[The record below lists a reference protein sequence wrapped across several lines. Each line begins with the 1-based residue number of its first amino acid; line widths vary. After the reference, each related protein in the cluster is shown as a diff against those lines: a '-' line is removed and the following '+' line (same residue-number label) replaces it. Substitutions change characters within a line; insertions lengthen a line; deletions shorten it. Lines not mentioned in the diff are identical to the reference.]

1 MKPLLS
7 QFLPPKNFSSS
18 SSSSLHLL
26 HCLSTSSQ
34 YKCGDQVQPPT
45 PAVGLLSMRGCCL
58 PYTQRPAH
66 TSPALPG
73 WLAPTFL
80 CGKSFHVASCDF
92 HVPGLSGG
100 TVTRTVSV
108 VGVARGG
115 VDCREGGMV
124 QSEYCTMPREVAWLC
139 WAPVC
144 SHPTGRPS
152 RGWWPSVRTAAPP
165 FPFSKWHMVS
175 AVQSRAA

>member
-1 MKPLLS
+1 M
-7 QFLPPKNFSSS
+7 
-18 SSSSLHLL
+18 
-26 HCLSTSSQ
+26 
-34 YKCGDQVQPPT
+34 
-45 PAVGLLSMRGCCL
+45 GLLSMRGCCL
-58 PYTQRPAH
+58 PYTQRPAY

-80 CGKSFHVASCDF
+80 CGKSFYVASRDF
-92 HVPGLSGG
+92 HMPGLSGSA
-100 TVTRTVSV
+100 VTRMISV
-108 VGVARGG
+108 AGVAQGG
-115 VDCREGGMV
+115 EVARKVAMV
-124 QSEYCTMPREVAWLC
+124 QSEYCTMPWLC

-175 AVQSRAA
+175 PLQSRAPCSWGRG